1 VQRAQAWREGEHL
14 NLFFFLP
21 FFFKN
26 VDFIALGQPKPS
38 NPSPVLAEP
47 VARQLAEKY
56 KTPVGTV
63 SWIGHLSHMTDSSL
77 TLDDFCMTFFQILLS
92 WLIQRGWTTVPKSAN
107 PERLKQN
114 MDVRTCPPWLG
125 PGTNCEL
132 FLTFFIVVPTC
143 ARAARGF

>member
-1 VQRAQAWREGEHL
+1 MCSGFSIGGKENTL
-14 NLFFFLP
+14 KSFFLSFFF
-21 FFFKN
+21 N

-47 VARQLAEKY
+47 VAQQLAEKY

-77 TLDDFCMTFFQILLS
+77 TLDDFVMTFQILLS

-107 PERLKQN
+107 LERLKQN
-114 MDVRTCPPWLG
+114 MDVRTCLPWLC

-132 FLTFFIVVPTC
+132 FLIFYCWP
-143 ARAARGF
+143 